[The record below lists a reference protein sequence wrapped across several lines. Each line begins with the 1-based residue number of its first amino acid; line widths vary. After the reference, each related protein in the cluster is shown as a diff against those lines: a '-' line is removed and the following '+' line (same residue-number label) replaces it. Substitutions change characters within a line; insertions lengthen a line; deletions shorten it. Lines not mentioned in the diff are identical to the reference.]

1 MSLEDYKKW
10 REGWIEGL
18 YLAGTIMSG
27 YLNLKDSELRKGIKD
42 AIKLL
47 QEHKKKIQEEMEQ

>member
-1 MSLEDYKKW
+1 MSLEDYDKW
-10 REGWIEGL
+10 REGWADGL

-27 YLNLKDSELRKGIKD
+27 YLNLKDSELRKGIED

-47 QEHKKKIQEEMEQ
+47 QEHKKKMEDKK